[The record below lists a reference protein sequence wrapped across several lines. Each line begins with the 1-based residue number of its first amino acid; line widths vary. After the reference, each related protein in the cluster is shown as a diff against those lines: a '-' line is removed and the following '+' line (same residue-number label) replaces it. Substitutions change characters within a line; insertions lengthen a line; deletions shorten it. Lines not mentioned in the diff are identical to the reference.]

1 MSHLQVIDTKNA
13 IDKQYYNVSIQFD
26 ESSPNGETLAEFE
39 EDRDI
44 PILNKPNDWYLAIT
58 RFTIN
63 GQAIPI
69 FIMDRIINPGDV
81 LDPNFT
87 PYSVT
92 ISYFNLV
99 GPNLIRSTFKSNIIY
114 TPRNTIATPSPPTTT
129 SSKSINRYYYVF
141 SYQHMIDMVNT
152 ALVTAH
158 TAFIAAEGGASQVI
172 VPFFKFDKQ
181 TSLFSLVLAF
191 NYTEPLTGILDGKTQ
206 TVNRAQVCI
215 NDKLYNKCFQGIPA
229 KFNGRGLAGGEDYCI
244 DVIAEFGNNNAYA
257 LPGGTIP
264 APPGDPDFLITE
276 QEGVTLD
283 QWNDVRDIIFTTR
296 SVPIYKEMVKSS
308 LTKEG
313 LPTFL
318 STITDFQPNLATALS
333 GSSILSF
340 FQKGPYRLI
349 NLLSPYPMRSFD
361 FQIFW
366 VDKLGNQIPLFITF
380 NQEINVRFAFLRK
393 DSFTS

>member
-1 MSHLQVIDTKNA
+1 MNHLDFIDTKHA

-26 ESSPNGETLAEFE
+26 PNSPNGETLAQFS

-44 PILNKPNDWYLAIT
+44 PILNNPSQWYMAIS

-63 GQAIPI
+63 AESIPI
-69 FIMDRIINPGDV
+69 FIMDQEVNPGDPTDV
-81 LDPNFT
+81 NFT

-99 GPNLIRSTFKSNIIY
+99 GPDLIRSTFKVNIVY
-114 TPRNTIATPSPPTTT
+114 TPKNTFTVPNLPTATSA
-129 SSKSINRYYYVF
+129 KSVSRYYYVF

-152 ALVTAH
+152 ALTAAF
-158 TAFIAAEGGASQVI
+158 TAFKVAEGGAVQTV
-172 VPFFKFDKQ
+172 VPFFRFDKE
-181 TSLFSLVLAF
+181 TSLFSLI
-191 NYTEPLTGILDGKTQ
+191 TEFDFIEPITGILDGISQ
-206 TVNRAQVCI
+206 TVNRAQVCM

-229 KFNGRGLAGGEDYCI
+229 KFNGRGLVGGEDYCI
-244 DVIAEFGNNNAYA
+244 DVIQEPGNTNAYA
-257 LPGGTIP
+257 FLGGTIP
-264 APPGDPDFLITE
+264 VPPADPEFLITE
-276 QEGVTLD
+276 QEGITLD
-283 QWNDVRDIIFTTR
+283 QWNDVRDIVFTTR
-296 SVPIYKEMVKSS
+296 SIPIYKEMVKSS
-308 LTKEG
+308 SSADG

-340 FQKGPYRLI
+340 FQEGPYRLI
-349 NLLSPYPMRSFD
+349 NLLSPYPMRTFD

-366 VDKLGNQIPLFITF
+366 IDKLGNQIPLFITF

-393 DSFTS
+393 SSFTS